1 MSSLLSKGLQF
12 TWHSTPLR
20 TPASSNS
27 SALTMDKMTS
37 SFFSKCLLLTT
48 LVNPATTL
56 SLPSCNNSLDHTHLC
71 AKFSNYSE
79 VDYPEPFPIK
89 IRTTFTIDDILN
101 IDEDLQV
108 IHVLLTLN
116 AQWSEDRILLKIP
129 AEQNKPK

>member
-12 TWHSTPLR
+12 TWHSTRLH

-27 SALTMDKMTS
+27 SALTMNKITC
-37 SFFSKCLLLTT
+37 SFFSNCLLLAT
-48 LVNPATTL
+48 LVNPTSTL
-56 SLPSCNNSLDHTHLC
+56 SLPGCNNTLDHTHLC

-79 VDYPEPFPIK
+79 VEYPEPFPIR

-108 IHVLLTLN
+108 LHVLLTLN
-116 AQWSEDRILLKIP
+116 TQWSDDRILLKVP
-129 AEQNKPK
+129 EQSKPK